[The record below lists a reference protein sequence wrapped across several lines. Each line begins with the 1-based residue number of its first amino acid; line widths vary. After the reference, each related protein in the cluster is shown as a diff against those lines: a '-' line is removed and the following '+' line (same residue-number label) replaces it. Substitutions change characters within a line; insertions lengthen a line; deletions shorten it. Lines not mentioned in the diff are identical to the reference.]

1 MGRFPAAFSRAA
13 ALNSTAAVSVA
24 AAADVPAADELPAA
38 DDAAIVGVCAWVGI
52 GARGDDEGESVA
64 PARDDGRPAG
74 NCGSTGCCGVARG
87 DDGCDVGRSASR
99 ARDALPDCDEPMD
112 EVFMALP
119 LQKGEC
125 ELRLRRSRAWT
136 HGFTDSVFDVLRE
149 RLQHEAESRVANV
162 SSLRHGLVSGAW

>member
-13 ALNSTAAVSVA
+13 ELNSTATVSVA
-24 AAADVPAADELPAA
+24 ATADVPAADELPAA

-74 NCGSTGCCGVARG
+74 SCGSTGCCGVPRG

-119 LQKGEC
+119 LQKG
-125 ELRLRRSRAWT
+125 
-136 HGFTDSVFDVLRE
+136 GM
-149 RLQHEAESRVANV
+149 
-162 SSLRHGLVSGAW
+162 